1 MSNAARIF
9 RPYSTPADGY
19 ICTFRF
25 SPYFSR
31 SFSYFVLYLLV
42 KSSAVMLV
50 KICITF
56 LVAWLRFI
64 SLISFSFNFFFLYQI
79 QTDDEASAQS
89 CRTLMQPYPNPQ
101 IVMWFVRELV
111 PGMSRHITSWSPFPS
126 SPFFCWLLFSHRKK
140 QSEFSIFSINI
151 SWKKNCFQIILL
163 IKRHLTDSDENSSLR
178 HLLARV
184 AT

>member
-64 SLISFSFNFFFLYQI
+64 SLISFSFNFFFSTKFKRTTRHLRKAV
-79 QTDDEASAQS
+79 ECWCS
-89 CRTLMQPYPNPQ
+89 RTLTLKLSCDL
-101 IVMWFVRELV
+101 FV
-111 PGMSRHITSWSPFPS
+111 SWSLA
-126 SPFFCWLLFSHRKK
+126 CHAILRLGTLF
-140 QSEFSIFSINI
+140 
-151 SWKKNCFQIILL
+151 
-163 IKRHLTDSDENSSLR
+163 
-178 HLLARV
+178 LLAHFSVGSFSLTERNNQNSLYFP
-184 AT
+184 